1 MLGGNVE
8 DSTEVLGEETVRGG
22 VCPRAPLRLIK
33 SEEFCVSEEDR
44 SGGAGLLENS
54 LRKAL
59 PTLEDR
65 LFARVS
71 SLSKQYVLS
80 VGPRTIPEDGT
91 ADNLLMSVEGLVE
104 TSTGAPAPETSL
116 ETS

>member
-1 MLGGNVE
+1 MLG
-8 DSTEVLGEETVRGG
+8 EVGLRGG
-22 VCPRAPLRLIK
+22 VCPRCPRRLADF
-33 SEEFCVSEEDR
+33 EVGCVSEEDR

-91 ADNLLMSVEGLVE
+91 ADNLLMSMKGLVE

-116 ETS
+116 ESSSGK